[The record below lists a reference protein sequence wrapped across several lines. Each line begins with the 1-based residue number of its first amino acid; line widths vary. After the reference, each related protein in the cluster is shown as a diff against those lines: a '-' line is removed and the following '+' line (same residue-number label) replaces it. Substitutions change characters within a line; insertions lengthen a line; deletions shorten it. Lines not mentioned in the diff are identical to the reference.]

1 MPEQTIR
8 RTLSHTRWVREVLPL
23 IDLLRDPFSPGRQPV
38 EYAEAYRD
46 ISLLVCDDN
55 IWAALFEVAPGA
67 KSNYALHNLGIERV
81 EWLKAFREQVLA
93 KRKVVNG

>member
-1 MPEQTIR
+1 MTDNDLPHTI
-8 RTLSHTRWVREVLPL
+8 SHNRFVREAGPL
-23 IDLLRDPFSPGRQPV
+23 IDILRDPFSPARCPM

-46 ISLLVCDDN
+46 ISLLVCDDT

-93 KRKVVNG
+93 KRKVVAG